1 MIQKIELALKGFDS
15 DRKEMFKYQTNPLEK
30 YGPKDFT
37 NFSITPKIII
47 QIREFKAKIQD
58 VNIRLRDLED
68 LMADLNAKLI
78 QQDMENATRL
88 LRKKSHS
95 LRERLNEAKSDLTK
109 ISATGNEMEGNT
121 THNEEDEFID
131 ALKDEMPQ
139 VFKNIDANFVLIEK
153 VDRLMDE
160 VMQTKNVDKMGELK
174 KNVDEASAA
183 VEQSEGLVTKLQ
195 GELIEWNARNKL
207 VRRDEELA
215 EIDDLLL
222 DFKEDLGTEYENMQQ
237 EIPKNEQKLA
247 NC

>member
-1 MIQKIELALKGFDS
+1 
-15 DRKEMFKYQTNPLEK
+15 
-30 YGPKDFT
+30 
-37 NFSITPKIII
+37 
-47 QIREFKAKIQD
+47 
-58 VNIRLRDLED
+58 
-68 LMADLNAKLI
+68 
-78 QQDMENATRL
+78 MENATRL

-95 LRERLNEAKSDLTK
+95 LRERLNAAKADLTK
-109 ISATGNEMEGNT
+109 ISATGIEMEGNT

-139 VFKNIDANFVLIEK
+139 VFKNIDANFILIDK

-160 VMQTKNVDKMGELK
+160 VMATKNVDKMGELK

-222 DFKEDLGTEYENMQQ
+222 DFKEDLSAEYESMQ
-237 EIPKNEQKLA
+237 
-247 NC
+247 

>member
-1 MIQKIELALKGFDS
+1 
-15 DRKEMFKYQTNPLEK
+15 MFKYQTNPLEK
-30 YGPKDFT
+30 YSPKDFA
-37 NFSITPKIII
+37 NFTVATKIIV
-47 QIREFKAKIQD
+47 QIREFKAKVHD
-58 VNIRLRDLED
+58 TNLRLKDLED

-95 LRERLNEAKSDLTK
+95 LRERLVEAKADLTK
-109 ISATGNEMEGNT
+109 ISNTGNEMEGNT

-139 VFKNIDANFVLIEK
+139 VFKNIEANFGLIDK

-160 VMQTKNVDKMGELK
+160 VMATKNVDKMGELK

-183 VEQSEGLVTKLQ
+183 VEQSEGLVTKLE

-215 EIDDLLL
+215 EIDDLL
-222 DFKEDLGTEYENMQQ
+222 
-237 EIPKNEQKLA
+237 
-247 NC
+247 

>member
-1 MIQKIELALKGFDS
+1 
-15 DRKEMFKYQTNPLEK
+15 
-30 YGPKDFT
+30 
-37 NFSITPKIII
+37 
-47 QIREFKAKIQD
+47 
-58 VNIRLRDLED
+58 
-68 LMADLNAKLI
+68 
-78 QQDMENATRL
+78 MENATRL
-88 LRKKSHS
+88 LRKKSLS
-95 LRERLNEAKSDLTK
+95 LRERLNEAKADLTK

-160 VMQTKNVDKMGELK
+160 VMATKNVDKMGELK

-215 EIDDLLL
+215 EIDDLLI